1 MKDAVILLMHQ
12 GNSFVQE
19 LAALLAARDLAFVA
33 VSSRPADAAVFER
46 NQAFLDAWQLADT
59 TELRTED
66 VTVAARHFE
75 QAGYRL
81 RAAIATF
88 EGYRLLMAELNATLG
103 ARDAPGAALA
113 LALDKFRCRTFLR
126 DAGLSEVACEPIE
139 TGAGGPDLDPSRR
152 WFVKPV
158 RGAASFGCFI
168 LTHPDDLRDLP
179 AIQAQMHNDGK
190 LSSIFMGKFS
200 FFAEEFV
207 EGPEFSFEIAAAGR
221 PRVVCVHE
229 KARVERLQR
238 TTLESMSISPPLCL
252 PEAILQEGAAFVSE
266 CLSRIGLINGAYHVE
281 MKYWEARR
289 RWEIVEINPRMGGSL
304 INASTER
311 IIGVSMLELWL
322 RSLLLRDEAELP
334 AFHGFVD
341 RVSQGGRAVA
351 ASSDRATVFVSK
363 YGEKGR
369 TVASIAYDAGG
380 RTPDVLELHVK
391 AGAKLE
397 NSDRAICVMD
407 ALWEVDRASLAQS
420 VETIEK
426 ESDARFHITYQ

>member
-19 LAALLAARDLAFVA
+19 LAALLAARDLALVA
-33 VSSRPADAAVFER
+33 VSSKPADTAVFER
-46 NQAFLDAWQLADT
+46 NQAFLDGWQLTDAA
-59 TELRTED
+59 ELRPAD
-66 VTVAARHFE
+66 VTTAAQHFE

-103 ARDAPGAALA
+103 ARDASAASLA

-126 DAGLSEVACEPIE
+126 EAGLSEVACELIE
-139 TGAGGPDLDPSRR
+139 TGAAVPDLDPSRR

-168 LTHPDDLRDLP
+168 LAHPDDLRDLP
-179 AIQAQMHNDGK
+179 EMQAQMHNDGK
-190 LSSIFMGKFS
+190 LSSIFMGKFG
-200 FFAEEFV
+200 FFAEEYV
-207 EGPEFSFEIAAAGR
+207 EGPEFSFEIAAADR

-238 TTLESMSISPPLCL
+238 TTLESMSISPPVSL
-252 PEAILQEGAAFVSE
+252 PEATLQEGAAFVSE
-266 CLSRIGLINGAYHVE
+266 CLSRIGLTNGAYHVE

-289 RWEIVEINPRMGGSL
+289 RWEIIEINPRMGGSL

-311 IIGVSMLELWL
+311 ITGVSMLELWL
-322 RSLLLRDEAELP
+322 RSLLLHDAAGL
-334 AFHGFVD
+334 AGFHGFVD
-341 RVSQGGRAVA
+341 GVAQAGRAA
-351 ASSDRATVFVSK
+351 AENGERATVFVSK
-363 YGEKGR
+363 YGQKGR
-369 TVASIAYDAGG
+369 TVASIEYDAGG

-391 AGAKLE
+391 AGATLE

-420 VETIEK
+420 VEAIEQ
-426 ESDARFHITYQ
+426 ESDERFHITYQ